1 MEKIRPKQKL
11 YGKIVKFLLILFI
24 LMFLIAFS
32 NGKTWAG
39 VVAFL
44 EIILVLIV
52 IFLQKGIIKT
62 SKAKLYIIPLILSI
76 ILIYPYI
83 QTYNL
88 NYYDAQKI
96 EWSDIILSNVIPEPE
111 SLLCETINNTERSLM
126 LYVYKTNLNQYND
139 YINKCKEKGFTI
151 DIEQF
156 NSSFYAYNNDG
167 YKLNLY
173 YQESGKKMTISVDSP
188 IQLQMLDWPNT
199 DLTKLIPVPES
210 NLGKIEKNDEDG
222 FIVYLGKMSK
232 ESMKNYINLCKEKG
246 FSTEVKEGDTYYSAQ
261 NNNGYKVNVEY
272 IGNNTIKVRIEKLE
286 NETNLANNSKTES
299 NNNED
304 SNSTNNENKVENTND
319 DEISQSQIEEKDDIL
334 TIDNCPELA
343 NILTNNHVSNQE
355 YIEFF
360 NKYKD
365 RIIEF
370 DGNVSY
376 IAQFEDYETRYD
388 LLISYGDFDANHQIG
403 PTFKIENVNSF
414 DLGLTAY
421 RLIDQLP
428 IGANIH
434 IKSKLTL
441 FDSDTSIFYL
451 DPIEFKRR

>member
-1 MEKIRPKQKL
+1 MKRLQQKL
-11 YGKIVKFLLILFI
+11 KQFGKPIKFLLVLFV
-24 LMFLIAFS
+24 LMFLLAYS
-32 NGKTWAG
+32 NGKTWAI
-39 VVAFL
+39 VVAFI
-44 EIILVLIV
+44 EILLVLIV
-52 IFLQKGIIKT
+52 ILLQKDIIKT
-62 SKAKLYIIPLILSI
+62 SKNKLYIIPLVLSL
-76 ILIYPYI
+76 ILILPYVK
-83 QTYNL
+83 TYNI
-88 NYYDAQKI
+88 NYYDAEKI
-96 EWSDIILSNVIPEPE
+96 EWSNFILSSVIPEPD
-111 SLLCETINNTERSLM
+111 SLLCETINNTEKNLT
-126 LYVYKTNLNQYND
+126 LYVYKTTLTQYNN
-139 YINKCKEKGFTI
+139 YINRCKENGFTI
-151 DIEQF
+151 DIEQS

-167 YKLNLY
+167 YKLYLY
-173 YQESGKKMTISVDSP
+173 YHENEKKMTISVDSP

-199 DLTKLIPVPES
+199 DLTRLIPIPES
-210 NLGKIEKNDEDG
+210 KLGKIEKNDEDN

-246 FSTEVKEGDTYYSAQ
+246 FSIEVQEGDTSYSAK
-261 NNNGYKVNVEY
+261 NNDGYKVNVEY
-272 IGNNTIKVRIEKLE
+272 IGNNTIKVGIKKPE
-286 NETNLANNSKTES
+286 NETNLANNGDTEL

-304 SNSTNNENKVENTND
+304 INYTTENETENTNSN
-319 DEISQSQIEEKDDIL
+319 EINESQTEDKENIL

-360 NKYKD
+360 NKYED

-376 IAQFEDYETRYD
+376 IAPFEDYETRYD
-388 LLISYGDFDANHQIG
+388 LLISYGNFDANHQIG
-403 PTFKIENVNSF
+403 PTFKIESVNSF